1 MSKRSIGRR
10 ELSTSQQDY
19 LKALFHLGGA
29 VAPVAGT
36 KLAQRLHVSP
46 ASATQMVSKLAALG
60 LVLTDRYRGT
70 QLTEDGLSIALEM
83 VRHHRLLEMF
93 LVQKLGYAW
102 DEVHEEAERL
112 EHVISERLEERIFDV
127 LGRPDLDPHGDPIP
141 SLNGEMEDTDYRRLA
156 DAREGERV
164 AVRRVS
170 DSDPGKL
177 RALDRLGL
185 HLGTNLEVVA
195 ESEYESPVEV
205 KVAGRRRQ
213 VPLGIAR
220 IVYVK

>member
-1 MSKRSIGRR
+1 MSKRTIGRR
-10 ELSTSQQDY
+10 ELTTSQQDY
-19 LKALFHLGGA
+19 LKALFHLGGGEG
-29 VAPVAGT
+29 PVAGT
-36 KLAQRLHVSP
+36 RLAERVHVSP
-46 ASATQMVSKLAALG
+46 ASATQMVSKLASLG
-60 LVLTDRYRGT
+60 LVETDRYRGT
-70 QLTEDGLSIALEM
+70 QLTDDGMSIALEM

-127 LGRPDLDPHGDPIP
+127 LGQPDLDPHGDPIP
-141 SLNGEMEDTDYRRLA
+141 SLSGELVDTDYRRLA

-185 HLGTNLEVVA
+185 RLGTNLEVLA

-205 KVAGRRRQ
+205 RVAGRRRQ

-220 IVYVK
+220 VVYVK

>member
-1 MSKRSIGRR
+1 MSKRTIGRR
-10 ELSTSQQDY
+10 ELTTSQQDY

-29 VAPVAGT
+29 DASVAGT
-36 KLAQRLHVSP
+36 KLADRLNVSP
-46 ASATQMVSKLAALG
+46 ASATQMVGKLAALG
-60 LVLTDRYRGT
+60 LVVTDRYHGT
-70 QLTEDGLSIALEM
+70 QLTPEGFSMAVEM

-112 EHVISERLEERIFDV
+112 EHVISERLEQRIFEV
-127 LGRPDLDPHGDPIP
+127 LGEPDLDPHGDPIP
-141 SLNGEMEDTDYRRLA
+141 SLSGEIADTDYRRLA
-156 DAREGERV
+156 DTREGEKV
-164 AVRRVS
+164 AVKRVS

-177 RALDRLGL
+177 RALDRIGL
-185 HLGTNLEVVA
+185 RLGTNLEVVA

-205 KVAGRRRQ
+205 MIAGRRRQ

-220 IVYVK
+220 VVYVK